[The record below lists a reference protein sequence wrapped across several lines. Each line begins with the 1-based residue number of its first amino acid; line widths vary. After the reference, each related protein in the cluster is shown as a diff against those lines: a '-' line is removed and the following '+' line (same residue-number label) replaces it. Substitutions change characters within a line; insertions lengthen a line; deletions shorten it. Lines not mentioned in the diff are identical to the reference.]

1 MAGAATS
8 RDAHGGTEPVQVGRG
23 GEVGEGGGCAGLGE
37 EFAPNSTGV
46 GKPLEGVK
54 RKGVSVLRFLKVV
67 NI

>member
-23 GEVGEGGGCAGLGE
+23 GEGGGCAGLGE

-46 GKPLEGVK
+46 GKPLEGFK
-54 RKGVSVLRFLKVV
+54 RKGVSVLTFLKVV